1 MSATSMHTAV
11 WRQAWQVWR
20 HAWQVRRGG
29 PVWERPWLPPLVLA
43 VPLLALVAFLP
54 AQTAIWLAL
63 LGVISLYWLWWL
75 QVEGLVRQNRP
86 ASARLV
92 PGHAATLRLNLLCQ
106 GLLVALAAAA
116 VLALAFG
123 PRLQWL
129 WLAVPIVVLT
139 AWLQRE
145 PWLWALP
152 VLAGPWFP
160 GYRLAAA
167 AAALPLGWQSIL
179 LVLSGGLLAACIGDG
194 GPLHRWHDARCQ
206 RWARARQAQRDGRGA
221 PPAALG
227 PIGRAWLRLFDWP
240 KHAWRRRLLRQGAA
254 APLPAR
260 LDLGLDFGG
269 RWATLTWILLVVSAG
284 TVVAVL
290 LTARQNPDVS
300 ALRFIDAGRFGL
312 CIGLFTTIGSTLN
325 GRLDRLWGRRREQA
339 LLSLLPGLPAG
350 DITALERRWRLEY
363 LLLWAVATVVAL
375 AITSQGSP
383 GSLDYAAACAG
394 GCLPLVWWA
403 QHRQRRLR
411 DRPGFSLPMLAPLAI
426 AGLAWPV
433 QQAGVPAWLSLGTG
447 VVLWA
452 LCAVRRDDRVL
463 RLPVGR

>member
-1 MSATSMHTAV
+1 MHAAV
-11 WRQAWQVWR
+11 WRQAWQVR
-20 HAWQVRRGG
+20 RRLRVWQ
-29 PVWERPWLPPLVLA
+29 RPWLPVLVLA
-43 VPLLALVAFLP
+43 VPLLAFVGVWP
-54 AQTAIWLAL
+54 ARAAVWLAL
-63 LGVISLYWLWWL
+63 LGLNSLAWLWWL
-75 QVEGLVRQNRP
+75 QVEGLTRQNRP

-92 PGHAATLRLNLLCQ
+92 PSHAAALRLSLLGQ
-106 GLLVALAAAA
+106 SLPIAAAATA
-116 VLALAFG
+116 VLALAFE

-129 WLAVPIVVLT
+129 WLVVPIVVLT

-152 VLAGPWFP
+152 VLAGFWFP
-160 GYRLAAA
+160 GFGLAAA
-167 AAALPLGWQSIL
+167 AAALPLGAQAGL
-179 LVLSGGLLAACIGDG
+179 LALSGLLLAACIGNG

-206 RWARARQAQRDGRGA
+206 RWARARAAQSEGRGA
-221 PPAALG
+221 PAAALG

-240 KHAWRRRLLRQGAA
+240 QRLWRRRLLRQGAA
-254 APLPAR
+254 APLSAR

-269 RWATLTWILLVVSAG
+269 RWAMLTWILVVVIVG
-284 TVVAVL
+284 TVGAML
-290 LTARQNPDVS
+290 LTARHNPDVQ

-312 CIGLFTTIGSTLN
+312 CIGLFTTIGSTLH

-339 LLSLLPGLPAG
+339 LLALLPGLPAG
-350 DITALERRWRLEY
+350 DTSALERHWRREY
-363 LLLWAVATVVAL
+363 LLLWAMATTVAL

-403 QHRQRRLR
+403 QRRQRRLSA
-411 DRPGFSLPMLAPLAI
+411 RPGFSPMMLAPLAM

-447 VVLWA
+447 AALWA
-452 LCAVRRDDRVL
+452 LCALHRDARAL